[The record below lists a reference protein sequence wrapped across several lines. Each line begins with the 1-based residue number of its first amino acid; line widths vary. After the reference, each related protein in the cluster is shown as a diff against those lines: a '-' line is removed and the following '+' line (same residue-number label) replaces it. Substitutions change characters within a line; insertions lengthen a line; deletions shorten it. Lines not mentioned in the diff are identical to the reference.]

1 MSGHNAERVTFANC
15 HEGDAVNRRNATG
28 GTAATTAAVFGE
40 VLKHHREAAGLTQ
53 EALAHKVPCD
63 RSHVAR
69 VEAGTRVPQDTFAKA
84 CDELLDAG
92 GMLLRLWA
100 RIDWYPEA
108 EHPDWFERRAELDAE
123 AVTLREY
130 QAQVMPGL
138 LQTEE
143 YAWAL
148 FSSIA
153 SDDEVEKLVRAR
165 LSRQQRFL
173 APGGPLYVAVL
184 DESCLRNAV
193 GSAAVMRS
201 QCAHLLEVGQRS
213 NMRIQ
218 VAPAALSGL
227 IRPKT
232 SMSLITLPD
241 GDQWVYSE
249 SLDRGH
255 LNDDP
260 TVYARHGQTYDVLR
274 ADALSARDSAALI
287 SDVMEGYGDHGQT
300 RPQRGDL
307 DKEQLQRRQRR
318 QLHRSGAHLDEEQLQ
333 RPRRRQLH
341 RSSPRYPRPRPRT

>member
-1 MSGHNAERVTFANC
+1 M
-15 HEGDAVNRRNATG
+15 NRRNATG

-53 EALAHKVPCD
+53 DALARKVPCD

-69 VEAGTRVPQDTFAKA
+69 VEAGGRVPQDTFAKA
-84 CDELLDAG
+84 CDELLGTG
-92 GMLLRLWA
+92 GVLLRLWA
-100 RIDWYPEA
+100 RIDWYPEV
-108 EHPDWFERRAELDAE
+108 EHPDWFERRAEMDAE
-123 AVTLREY
+123 AVAVRAY
-130 QAQVMPGL
+130 QTQVVPGL

-143 YAWAL
+143 YAWAM

-153 SDDEVEKLVRAR
+153 SGDELEKLVRAR

-173 APGGPLYVAVL
+173 TPDGPLYVAVL
-184 DESCLRNAV
+184 DESCLRNVV
-193 GSAAVMRS
+193 GNAAVMHG

-218 VAPAALSGL
+218 VAPAALPGI

-241 GDQWVYSE
+241 GGQWAYSE

-260 TVYARHGQTYDVLR
+260 AVYARHSQTYDVLR
-274 ADALSARDSAALI
+274 ADALSARESAALI
-287 SDVMEGYGDHGQT
+287 SDVVEGYGHHGQT
-300 RPQRGDL
+300 RSQRGDL
-307 DKEQLQRRQRR
+307 DKEQLQR
-318 QLHRSGAHLDEEQLQ
+318 
-333 RPRRRQLH
+333 PRRRRLH
-341 RSSPRYPRPRPRT
+341 RGGPRYPRPRPRT